1 MSVRTQRKKI
11 PPTAR
16 GGAALAVAYGV
27 QMGVPLFA
35 LLYLGRMLGPEAWGE
50 VGAALALGA
59 LAAALPEFGFGF
71 SAARAVAQARTP
83 DIRRSVL
90 RGTLAARLL
99 LTAVALAAVAA
110 AIASPA
116 LPPDPGP
123 LAWAV
128 LAYVAAHS
136 VAFDWWFDG
145 TQRFVRS
152 AALAIVARLPV
163 PLLLVAFVHTPA
175 DAPRVVWAYAAS
187 GALSLVLGTVWVFQ
201 DGGLGRTR
209 RADIAEALRSGLTL
223 FLSRAG
229 LMVYLNGTVYALRTL
244 AGPLAAG
251 LYVPAEQIARAACAI
266 LQPLSRVLLPH
277 MAAAETADH
286 ARSIRRAVA
295 GYAAL
300 GVALAVGILLGAP
313 LVPVL
318 LGADFAAS
326 VPVLRLLAPLP
337 FFVALSQAFAVQG
350 LVARGHD
357 RALAASFLAGAAVAA
372 TLAAMLVPT
381 WEARGMAVAVVA
393 AEAAV
398 AGAAAWLWR
407 RTRGQDGTGGR
418 G

>member
-1 MSVRTQRKKI
+1 MALRMQRKYI
-11 PPTAR
+11 PVSAR
-16 GGAALAVAYGV
+16 GGAALTVAYGV

-35 LLYLGRMLGPEAWGE
+35 LLYLGRKLGPAAWGE
-50 VGAALALGA
+50 VGASLALGA

-71 SAARAVAQARTP
+71 SAARAVAQAPTP
-83 DIRRSVL
+83 AARQSVL

-99 LTAVALAAVAA
+99 LTVVALALVAA
-110 AIASPA
+110 AIVLPA
-116 LPPDPGP
+116 LPPAPGP
-123 LAWAV
+123 FAWAV
-128 LAYVAAHS
+128 LAYVAAHG

-145 TQRFVRS
+145 TQRFGRS
-152 AALAIVARLPV
+152 AALAIAARLPV

-187 GALSLVLGTVWVFQ
+187 GALALALGIGWIAQ
-201 DGGLGRTR
+201 DGGLRRTP

-251 LYVPAEQIARAACAI
+251 LYVPAEQIARAACAV
-266 LQPLSRVLLPH
+266 LQPLSRVLLPR
-277 MAAAETADH
+277 MAAADAHDH
-286 ARSIRRAVA
+286 ARSVRRAVV

-300 GVALAVGILLGAP
+300 GLALSAGVVLGAP
-313 LVPVL
+313 LVPTL

-337 FFVALSQAFAVQG
+337 LFVALSQAFAVQG
-350 LVARGHD
+350 LVARGRD
-357 RALAASFLAGAAVAA
+357 RALAASFLAGAVVAA
-372 TLAAMLVPT
+372 TLAAVLVPT
-381 WEARGMAVAVVA
+381 LKARGMAVAVVA

-398 AGAAAWLWR
+398 AGTAAWLWR
-407 RTRGQDGTGGR
+407 RRKPHDGTGLSE
-418 G
+418 